1 MRKDHKV
8 VKTIL
13 KEEKKEVK
21 GKLKEANNVLAML
34 KKGLISIADIDIV
47 FQLILGNPIPMLAKA
62 DSKSR

>member
-21 GKLKEANNVLAML
+21 GKLKEANHVLAML
-34 KKGLISIADIDIV
+34 KKGLISIADI
-47 FQLILGNPIPMLAKA
+47 A
-62 DSKSR
+62 DQSDVESSSESSDSG

>member
-21 GKLKEANNVLAML
+21 GKLKEANNVLKML
-34 KKGLISIADIDIV
+34 KKGLISIADI
-47 FQLILGNPIPMLAKA
+47 
-62 DSKSR
+62 

>member
-21 GKLKEANNVLAML
+21 EKLKEANNVLSML
-34 KKGLISIADIDIV
+34 KKGLISIADIKD
-47 FQLILGNPIPMLAKA
+47 
-62 DSKSR
+62 